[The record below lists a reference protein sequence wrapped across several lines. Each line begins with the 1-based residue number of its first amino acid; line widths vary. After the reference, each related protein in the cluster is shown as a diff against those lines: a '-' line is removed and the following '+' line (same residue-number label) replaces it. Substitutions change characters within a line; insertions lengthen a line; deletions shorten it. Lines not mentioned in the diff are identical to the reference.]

1 MPVTQF
7 PDEWLA
13 QSVEGLTP
21 ERLQELRATADSS
34 RTLWDCV
41 VTAKIA
47 TDAQII
53 EKLSHRFRLK
63 IADASRLDLTARD
76 GVPEQLAR
84 RYRVLPLRL
93 TDSFL
98 ELGTANPFDLD
109 AEKALAF
116 ATAREIRLFLLPP
129 SKISEKLDEMYRSDK
144 AIDKLLEG
152 MGDQEVTMLSNA
164 PPPEE
169 LNISEADAS
178 QKPVVRLVDMI
189 ISEGILSRASDIH
202 VEPEEGGVA
211 VRYRIDG
218 VLRQVMK
225 IPRQAG
231 LPLISRIKIMSSLDI
246 ADRLRPQDGRARV
259 AVNGQPIDLRVSTLP
274 AQLGEKVV
282 IRILDSRATVKSLDS
297 LGLNAGEAEAIK
309 RLLENHEGI
318 LLVTG
323 PTGSGKTTTLYSC
336 INQIKSE
343 GVNIVT
349 VEDPVEYRMQ
359 GIVQVQVQEKAGLTF
374 ASALRSIL
382 RQDPNV
388 VLIGE
393 IRDRETAQIAVQ
405 ASLTGHLV
413 LSTLHTNDAANA
425 VTRLVDIG
433 VEAYKI
439 AAALRGVVAQRLMR
453 KLCPTCK
460 EVWMEAPADRLKKW
474 IPKGTPLY
482 RAAGCPDCAMTGYRG
497 RFGIIEVLTVSAEVE
512 RRIAAGETA
521 EHIAGAARRSGMKG
535 LWDSGLAHV
544 LRGESTLDELT
555 RVVDIPEEDDH
566 PTDAAAAS
574 RRSASGGKARS
585 GSPQGAAV
593 AFTEPAHSAA
603 PEELTA
609 HFELLEEPEPPR
621 VSGPHGLPARKV
633 LLVDDE
639 DSLRKVVKDL
649 LERDGYI
656 VSEARD
662 GVQALDQVDRV
673 GPDIIVLDLNMPG
686 LDGYGVLSHLRS
698 RPATA
703 DIPVIVLTAKSDEDN
718 EVRVFELGAD
728 DFLTKPFRARAL
740 SARWETVH
748 GHIEPGET
756 PVQAALRELR
766 EETGLEPARLYNVS
780 RVEAFYRHQTNEV
793 VLIPVFAGVVEA
805 RAAVRHSAEHDR
817 AEWLAPPEASA
828 RFAWPRERRALDDVL
843 SILRSG
849 DAGLLEDV
857 LRVC

>member
-1 MPVTQF
+1 MPVTAF

-13 QSVEGLTP
+13 QSLEGLTP
-21 ERLQELRATADSS
+21 ALLQELRRKSES
-34 RTLWDCV
+34 GKTLWECLV
-41 VTAKIA
+41 AQKIA

-53 EKLSHRFRLK
+53 DKVSHRFRLK
-63 IADASRLDLTARD
+63 VADPSKIDLTARD

-93 TDSFL
+93 TDSYL

-116 ATAREIRLFLLPP
+116 ATAREIRLFLLAP
-129 SKISEKLDEMYRSDK
+129 SKISEKLDEIYKPER
-144 AIDKLLEG
+144 ALDKLLEG
-152 MGDQEVTMLSNA
+152 MGDAAILTAIPDA
-164 PPPEE
+164 PHPEE
-169 LNISEADAS
+169 LNVSEADAS

-282 IRILDSRATVKSLDS
+282 IRILDSRATVKSLES
-297 LGLNAGEAEAIK
+297 LGLNPGEAEAIK

-374 ASALRSIL
+374 AAALRSIL

-388 VLIGE
+388 VLVGE
-393 IRDRETAQIAVQ
+393 IRDKETAQIAVQ

-439 AAALRGVVAQRLMR
+439 AASLRGVVAQRLMR

-460 EVWMEAPADRLKKW
+460 EVWMEAPAERLRRW

-482 RAAGCPDCAMTGYRG
+482 RAGGCPDCAMTGYRG
-497 RFGIIEVLTVSAEVE
+497 RFSILEILTMTAELE
-512 RRIAAGETA
+512 RRIAAGEAADRIA
-521 EHIAGAARRSGMKG
+521 EAARRGGMKS

-544 LRGESTLDELT
+544 TRGESTLDELT
-555 RVVDIPEEDDH
+555 RVVDIPSDE
-566 PTDAAAAS
+566 AAPGGPEQ
-574 RRSASGGKARS
+574 RSA
-585 GSPQGAAV
+585 GATRKPGATDGLRFTTPPGAV
-593 AFTEPAHSAA
+593 AVPPFPEPGVAA
-603 PEELTA
+603 PVST
-609 HFELLEEPEPPR
+609 HFDLLEEPAPPGETR
-621 VSGPHGLPARKV
+621 RSGAHGQPASKV

-639 DSLRKVVKDL
+639 DSLRKVMRDL
-649 LERDGYI
+649 LERDGYD
-656 VSEARD
+656 VTEARD

-673 GPDIIVLDLNMPG
+673 GPDIIVLDLNLPG

-703 DIPVIVLTAKSDEDN
+703 NIPVIVLTAKGDEDN

-740 SARWETVH
+740 SAR
-748 GHIEPGET
+748 
-756 PVQAALRELR
+756 
-766 EETGLEPARLYNVS
+766 LEA
-780 RVEAFYRHQTNEV
+780 
-793 VLIPVFAGVVEA
+793 VLG
-805 RAAVRHSAEHDR
+805 
-817 AEWLAPPEASA
+817 
-828 RFAWPRERRALDDVL
+828 RR
-843 SILRSG
+843 R
-849 DAGLLEDV
+849 
-857 LRVC
+857 

>member
-1 MPVTQF
+1 MVNRMADTTF
-7 PDEWLA
+7 TDEWLA
-13 QSVEGLTP
+13 HSLEGVVTP
-21 ERLQELRATADSS
+21 ELLAELREKATPQA
-34 RTLWDCV
+34 TLWETLVAQKV
-41 VTAKIA
+41 VT
-47 TDAQII
+47 DEQILTA
-53 EKLSHRFRLK
+53 LSTRFRLK
-63 IADASRLDLTARD
+63 MAELDKADPTAKER
-76 GVPEQLAR
+76 VPEQVAR
-84 RYRVLPLRL
+84 RYHIVPLRA
-93 TDSFL
+93 TDSYL
-98 ELGTANPFDLD
+98 EVATANPFDLD

-116 ATAREIRLFLLPP
+116 ATAREIRMLLLAP
-129 SKISEKLDEMYRSDK
+129 SKIAERLDEMYRPEK
-144 AIDKLLEG
+144 AVDKLLEG
-152 MGDQEVTMLSNA
+152 MESSAALEHLQDQSPDEITLA
-164 PPPEE
+164 A
-169 LNISEADAS
+169 SEAEAS
-178 QKPVVRLVDMI
+178 QRPVVRLVDLI
-189 ISEGILSRASDIH
+189 ISEGILARSSDIH
-202 VEPEEGGVA
+202 IEPEEGGVA

-274 AQLGEKVV
+274 AALGEKVV

-297 LGLNAGEAEAIK
+297 LGLNTNETEGIK

-318 LLVTG
+318 ILVTG

-413 LSTLHTNDAANA
+413 LSTLHTNDASNA

-439 AAALRGVVAQRLMR
+439 AAALRGVLAQRLMR
-453 KLCPTCK
+453 KICPTCK
-460 EVWMEAPADRLKKW
+460 EVWMEAPPDRLGKW
-474 IPKGTPLY
+474 VPKGTPLY
-482 RAAGCPDCAMTGYRG
+482 RAVGCPDCAMTGYRG
-497 RFGIIEVLTVSAEVE
+497 RFSIVEVLTVTAEVE

-521 EHIAGAARRSGMKG
+521 EHIASAARRGGMKG
-535 LWDSGLAHV
+535 LWESGLEHV

-555 RVVDIPEEDDH
+555 RVVDIPQEDER
-566 PTDAAAAS
+566 PSGPAAAP
-574 RRSASGGKARS
+574 RRSAGGVAQ
-585 GSPQGAAV
+585 PYVAPYPGAAI
-593 AFTEPAHSAA
+593 AAEPAAA
-603 PEELTA
+603 TDALVE
-609 HFELLEEPEPPR
+609 HFELLEEPVPTR
-621 VSGPHGLPARKV
+621 RSGPHGLPAVKV

-639 DSLRKVVKDL
+639 DSLRKVMRDL
-649 LERDGYI
+649 LERDGYD
-656 VSEARD
+656 VAEARD
-662 GVQALDQVDRV
+662 GVQALDQIDRV
-673 GPDIIVLDLNMPG
+673 GPDIIVLDLNLPG

-703 DIPVIVLTAKSDEDN
+703 SIPVIVLTAKGDEDN

-740 SARWETVH
+740 SAR
-748 GHIEPGET
+748 
-756 PVQAALRELR
+756 
-766 EETGLEPARLYNVS
+766 LEA
-780 RVEAFYRHQTNEV
+780 
-793 VLIPVFAGVVEA
+793 VLG
-805 RAAVRHSAEHDR
+805 
-817 AEWLAPPEASA
+817 
-828 RFAWPRERRALDDVL
+828 RR
-843 SILRSG
+843 R
-849 DAGLLEDV
+849 
-857 LRVC
+857 

>member
-1 MPVTQF
+1 MAVTAF

-21 ERLQELRATADSS
+21 ERLQELRGKSES
-34 RTLWDCV
+34 GKTLWECV
-41 VTAKIA
+41 VAEKIA
-47 TDAQII
+47 TDAEIVD
-53 EKLSHRFRLK
+53 KLSHRFRLK
-63 IADASRLDLTARD
+63 VADVSKIERSARD

-84 RYRVLPLRL
+84 RHHVLPLRL
-93 TDSFL
+93 TDSYL
-98 ELGTANPFDLD
+98 EIGTANPLDLD

-116 ATAREIRLFLLPP
+116 NTAREVRLFLLAP
-129 SKISEKLDEMYRSDK
+129 SKISEKLDELYKPEK

-152 MGDQEVTMLSNA
+152 MGEQELLTTLKDA
-164 PPPEE
+164 PAPEE

-297 LGLNAGEAEAIK
+297 LGLNPGEGEAIK

-374 ASALRSIL
+374 AAALRSIL

-388 VLIGE
+388 VLVGE
-393 IRDRETAQIAVQ
+393 IRDKETAQIAVQ

-439 AAALRGVVAQRLMR
+439 AASLRGVVAQRLMR
-453 KLCPTCK
+453 KLCATCK
-460 EVWMEAPADRLKKW
+460 EVWMEAPPERLRRW

-497 RFGIIEVLTVSAEVE
+497 RFSILEILTMTPELE
-512 RRIAAGETA
+512 RLIAAGDAADRIA
-521 EHIAGAARRSGMKG
+521 EAARRGGMKG

-544 LRGESTLDELT
+544 ARGESTLDELT
-555 RVVDIPEEDDH
+555 RVVDIPAEEEVPH
-566 PTDAAAAS
+566 VSEKRPSGAAHIPVEPAAARPSPVSTHFDLLDEQAPP
-574 RRSASGGKARS
+574 AR
-585 GSPQGAAV
+585 G
-593 AFTEPAHSAA
+593 
-603 PEELTA
+603 
-609 HFELLEEPEPPR
+609 
-621 VSGPHGLPARKV
+621 SGPHGMPASKV

-639 DSLRKVVKDL
+639 DSLRKVMRDL
-649 LERDGYI
+649 LERDGY
-656 VSEARD
+656 VVTEARD

-673 GPDIIVLDLNMPG
+673 GPDIIVLDLNLPG

-703 DIPVIVLTAKSDEDN
+703 NIPVIVLTAKGDEDN

-740 SARWETVH
+740 SAR
-748 GHIEPGET
+748 
-756 PVQAALRELR
+756 
-766 EETGLEPARLYNVS
+766 LEA
-780 RVEAFYRHQTNEV
+780 
-793 VLIPVFAGVVEA
+793 VLG
-805 RAAVRHSAEHDR
+805 
-817 AEWLAPPEASA
+817 
-828 RFAWPRERRALDDVL
+828 RR
-843 SILRSG
+843 R
-849 DAGLLEDV
+849 
-857 LRVC
+857 

>member
-1 MPVTQF
+1 MADPTF

-13 QSVEGLTP
+13 HSLEGVLSA
-21 ERLQELRATADSS
+21 ERLAELRAKATPG
-34 RTLWDCV
+34 RTLWEALV
-41 VTAKIA
+41 AEKIA
-47 TDAQII
+47 SDQQI
-53 EKLSHRFRLK
+53 LSALSTRFRLK
-63 IADASRLDLTARD
+63 LADVATIDPKVRE

-84 RYRVLPLRL
+84 RYRVLPLRI

-98 ELGTANPFDLD
+98 EVATANPFDLD

-116 ATAREIRLFLLPP
+116 ATAREIRTQLAAP
-129 SKISEKLDEMYRSDK
+129 SRIAERLDEIYRPEK
-144 AIDKLLEG
+144 AIDKVLQGMEG
-152 MGDQEVTMLSNA
+152 SADLVLHPETE
-164 PPPEE
+164 PEE
-169 LNISEADAS
+169 LVASEAEAS
-178 QKPVVRLVDMI
+178 QRPVVRLVDLI
-189 ISEGILSRASDIH
+189 ISEGILSRSSDIH
-202 VEPEEGGVA
+202 IEPEEGGVA

-231 LPLISRIKIMSSLDI
+231 LPLISRIKIMSALDI

-274 AQLGEKVV
+274 AALGEKVV

-297 LGLNAGEAEAIK
+297 LGLNANETEGIK

-433 VEAYKI
+433 VEPYKI
-439 AAALRGVVAQRLMR
+439 AASLRGVVAQRLMR

-460 EVWMEAPADRLKKW
+460 EVWMEAPPERLRRW
-474 IPKGTPLY
+474 IPHGTPLY

-497 RFGIIEVLTVSAEVE
+497 RFSILEILTMTAELE
-512 RRIAAGETA
+512 RRIAAGEAADRIA
-521 EHIAGAARRSGMKG
+521 EAARRGGMKS

-544 LRGESTLDELT
+544 TRGESTLDELT
-555 RVVDIPEEDDH
+555 RVVDIPSDEAAPGGPEKR
-566 PTDAAAAS
+566 TDA
-574 RRSASGGKARS
+574 
-585 GSPQGAAV
+585 
-593 AFTEPAHSAA
+593 
-603 PEELTA
+603 
-609 HFELLEEPEPPR
+609 
-621 VSGPHGLPARKV
+621 
-633 LLVDDE
+633 
-639 DSLRKVVKDL
+639 LRF
-649 LERDGYI
+649 
-656 VSEARD
+656 
-662 GVQALDQVDRV
+662 
-673 GPDIIVLDLNMPG
+673 P
-686 LDGYGVLSHLRS
+686 
-698 RPATA
+698 
-703 DIPVIVLTAKSDEDN
+703 
-718 EVRVFELGAD
+718 
-728 DFLTKPFRARAL
+728 
-740 SARWETVH
+740 
-748 GHIEPGET
+748 
-756 PVQAALRELR
+756 
-766 EETGLEPARLYNVS
+766 
-780 RVEAFYRHQTNEV
+780 
-793 VLIPVFAGVVEA
+793 
-805 RAAVRHSAEHDR
+805 
-817 AEWLAPPEASA
+817 
-828 RFAWPRERRALDDVL
+828 
-843 SILRSG
+843 
-849 DAGLLEDV
+849 
-857 LRVC
+857 

>member
-1 MPVTQF
+1 MPVTAF

-13 QSVEGLTP
+13 QSIEGLTP
-21 ERLQELRATADSS
+21 ERLLALRGRAESG

-41 VTAKIA
+41 VAEKIA

-53 EKLSHRFRLK
+53 EKLCHRFRLK
-63 IADASRLDLTARD
+63 VADPSRIDLTARD
-76 GVPEQLAR
+76 GVPGQLAR
-84 RYRVLPLRL
+84 RYHVLPLRL

-109 AEKALAF
+109 AERALAF
-116 ATAREIRLFLLPP
+116 ATARAIRLFLLAP
-129 SKISEKLDEMYRSDK
+129 SKISEKLDEMYKPEK

-152 MGDQEVTMLSNA
+152 LGDDEVLTTLKDA
-164 PPPEE
+164 HPEE
-169 LNISEADAS
+169 LNVSEADAS

-297 LGLNAGEAEAIK
+297 LGLNTSEIEGIK

-318 LLVTG
+318 ILVTG

-336 INQIKSE
+336 INLIKSE

-388 VLIGE
+388 VLVGE

-439 AAALRGVVAQRLMR
+439 AAALRGVIAQRLMR
-453 KLCPTCK
+453 KLCPTC
-460 EVWMEAPADRLKKW
+460 
-474 IPKGTPLY
+474 
-482 RAAGCPDCAMTGYRG
+482 
-497 RFGIIEVLTVSAEVE
+497 
-512 RRIAAGETA
+512 
-521 EHIAGAARRSGMKG
+521 
-535 LWDSGLAHV
+535 
-544 LRGESTLDELT
+544 
-555 RVVDIPEEDDH
+555 
-566 PTDAAAAS
+566 
-574 RRSASGGKARS
+574 
-585 GSPQGAAV
+585 
-593 AFTEPAHSAA
+593 
-603 PEELTA
+603 
-609 HFELLEEPEPPR
+609 
-621 VSGPHGLPARKV
+621 
-633 LLVDDE
+633 
-639 DSLRKVVKDL
+639 
-649 LERDGYI
+649 
-656 VSEARD
+656 
-662 GVQALDQVDRV
+662 
-673 GPDIIVLDLNMPG
+673 
-686 LDGYGVLSHLRS
+686 
-698 RPATA
+698 
-703 DIPVIVLTAKSDEDN
+703 
-718 EVRVFELGAD
+718 
-728 DFLTKPFRARAL
+728 
-740 SARWETVH
+740 
-748 GHIEPGET
+748 
-756 PVQAALRELR
+756 
-766 EETGLEPARLYNVS
+766 
-780 RVEAFYRHQTNEV
+780 
-793 VLIPVFAGVVEA
+793 
-805 RAAVRHSAEHDR
+805 
-817 AEWLAPPEASA
+817 
-828 RFAWPRERRALDDVL
+828 
-843 SILRSG
+843 
-849 DAGLLEDV
+849 
-857 LRVC
+857 

>member
-1 MPVTQF
+1 MADTTF
-7 PDEWLA
+7 SDEWLA
-13 QSVEGLTP
+13 HSLEGVVTP
-21 ERLQELRATADSS
+21 ELVAELREKAAPQA
-34 RTLWDCV
+34 TLWETLVAQKV
-41 VTAKIA
+41 VNDEQILTA
-47 TDAQII
+47 
-53 EKLSHRFRLK
+53 LSTRFRLK
-63 IADASRLDLTARD
+63 IAELDKADPTAKER
-76 GVPEQLAR
+76 VPEQVAR
-84 RYRVLPLRL
+84 RYHILPFRA
-93 TDSFL
+93 TDSYL
-98 ELGTANPFDLD
+98 EIATANPFDLD

-116 ATAREIRLFLLPP
+116 ATAREIRMLLLAP
-129 SKISEKLDEMYRSDK
+129 SKIAERLDEMYRPEK
-144 AIDKLLEG
+144 AVDKLLEG
-152 MGDQEVTMLSNA
+152 MESSAELVQLQDSLA
-164 PPPEE
+164 PDE
-169 LNISEADAS
+169 ITIAASEAEAS
-178 QKPVVRLVDMI
+178 QRPVVRLVDLI
-189 ISEGILSRASDIH
+189 ISEGILARSSDIH
-202 VEPEEGGVA
+202 IEPEEGGVA

-274 AQLGEKVV
+274 AALGEKIV
-282 IRILDSRATVKSLDS
+282 IRILDSRATVKSLES
-297 LGLNAGEAEAIK
+297 LGLNTNETEGIK

-318 LLVTG
+318 ILVTG

-413 LSTLHTNDAANA
+413 LSTLHTNDASNA

-439 AAALRGVVAQRLMR
+439 AAALRGVLAQRLMR

-460 EVWMEAPADRLKKW
+460 QVWMETPADRFRKW
-474 IPKGTPLY
+474 LPKGTPLY

-497 RFGIIEVLTVSAEVE
+497 RFSIVEVLTVTPEVE
-512 RRIAAGETA
+512 RRIASGETA
-521 EHIAGAARRSGMKG
+521 EHIAGAARRGGMKG
-535 LWDSGLAHV
+535 MFESGLEHV

-555 RVVDIPEEDDH
+555 RVVDIPQEDEQ
-566 PTDAAAAS
+566 PPAAAPAP
-574 RRSASGGKARS
+574 RRPGG
-585 GSPQGAAV
+585 GVPQPQFAPHAGAAL
-593 AFTEPAHSAA
+593 A
-603 PEELTA
+603 PEPTA
-609 HFELLEEPEPPR
+609 DALVEHFELLEEPAPSR
-621 VSGPHGLPARKV
+621 RSGPHGLPAVKV

-639 DSLRKVVKDL
+639 DSLRKVMRDL
-649 LERDGYI
+649 LERDGYD
-656 VSEARD
+656 VAEARD
-662 GVQALDQVDRV
+662 GVQALDQIDRV
-673 GPDIIVLDLNMPG
+673 GPDVIVLDLNRPG

-703 DIPVIVLTAKSDEDN
+703 SIPVIVLTAKGDEDN

-740 SARWETVH
+740 SAR
-748 GHIEPGET
+748 
-756 PVQAALRELR
+756 
-766 EETGLEPARLYNVS
+766 LEA
-780 RVEAFYRHQTNEV
+780 
-793 VLIPVFAGVVEA
+793 VLG
-805 RAAVRHSAEHDR
+805 
-817 AEWLAPPEASA
+817 
-828 RFAWPRERRALDDVL
+828 RR
-843 SILRSG
+843 R
-849 DAGLLEDV
+849 
-857 LRVC
+857 

>member
-1 MPVTQF
+1 MAVTAF

-13 QSVEGLTP
+13 QSLEGLISP
-21 ERLQELRATADSS
+21 ELLQGMRDKSESG
-34 RTLWDCV
+34 RTLWECIVADKV
-41 VTAKIA
+41 A
-47 TDAQII
+47 TDAEII

-63 IADASRLDLTARD
+63 IADPSKIDATARA

-93 TDSFL
+93 TDSYL
-98 ELGTANPFDLD
+98 ELATANPFDLD

-116 ATAREIRLFLLPP
+116 ATAREIRLLLLAP
-129 SKISEKLDEMYRSDK
+129 SKISEKLDEMYKPDK
-144 AIDKLLEG
+144 ALNKLLQGMEG
-152 MGDQEVTMLSNA
+152 SSDLVQLPDTA
-164 PPPEE
+164 PDE
-169 LNISEADAS
+169 LNVSEADAS

-282 IRILDSRATVKSLDS
+282 IRILDSRATVKQLDT
-297 LGLNAGEAEAIK
+297 LGLNPGEAEAIK

-374 ASALRSIL
+374 AAALRSIL

-388 VLIGE
+388 VLVGE
-393 IRDRETAQIAVQ
+393 IRDKETAQIAVQ

-439 AAALRGVVAQRLMR
+439 AASLRGVVAQRLMR

-460 EVWMEAPADRLKKW
+460 EVWMEAPPERLRRW
-474 IPKGTPLY
+474 IPAGTPLY
-482 RAAGCPDCAMTGYRG
+482 RHAGCPDCAMTGYRG
-497 RFGIIEVLTVSAEVE
+497 RFSILEILTMTAELE
-512 RRIAAGETA
+512 RLIAAGEA
-521 EHIAGAARRSGMKG
+521 ADKIADAAKRGGMKT

-544 LRGESTLDELT
+544 KRGESTIEELT
-555 RVVDIPEEDDH
+555 RVVDIPAEDEA
-566 PTDAAAAS
+566 PPPAQKAPG
-574 RRSASGGKARS
+574 RASGTVRLS
-585 GSPQGAAV
+585 GGAEA
-593 AFTEPAHSAA
+593 PPAA
-603 PEELTA
+603 PVST
-609 HFELLEEPEPPR
+609 HFDLLEEQAPPR
-621 VSGPHGLPARKV
+621 RSGAHGQPASKV

-639 DSLRKVVKDL
+639 DSLRKVMKDL
-649 LERDGYI
+649 LERDGY
-656 VSEARD
+656 VVTEARD

-673 GPDIIVLDLNMPG
+673 GPDIIVLDLNLPG

-703 DIPVIVLTAKSDEDN
+703 NIPVIVLTAKGDEDN

-740 SARWETVH
+740 SAR
-748 GHIEPGET
+748 
-756 PVQAALRELR
+756 
-766 EETGLEPARLYNVS
+766 LEA
-780 RVEAFYRHQTNEV
+780 
-793 VLIPVFAGVVEA
+793 VLG
-805 RAAVRHSAEHDR
+805 
-817 AEWLAPPEASA
+817 
-828 RFAWPRERRALDDVL
+828 RR
-843 SILRSG
+843 R
-849 DAGLLEDV
+849 
-857 LRVC
+857 

>member
-1 MPVTQF
+1 MADPTF

-13 QSVEGLTP
+13 HSLEGVLSA
-21 ERLQELRATADSS
+21 ERLAELRAKATPG
-34 RTLWDCV
+34 RTLWETLVDE
-41 VTAKIA
+41 KIA
-47 TDAQII
+47 SDQQI
-53 EKLSHRFRLK
+53 LSALSTRFRLK
-63 IADASRLDLTARD
+63 LADVATIDPKVRE

-84 RYRVLPLRL
+84 RYRVLPLRI

-98 ELGTANPFDLD
+98 EVATANPFDLG
-109 AEKALAF
+109 AEKALAS
-116 ATAREIRLFLLPP
+116 ATAREIRTQLAAP
-129 SKISEKLDEMYRSDK
+129 SRIAERLDEMYRPEK
-144 AIDKLLEG
+144 AIDKVLQG
-152 MGDQEVTMLSNA
+152 MESSADLVLHPQNE
-164 PPPEE
+164 PEE
-169 LNISEADAS
+169 LVVSEAEAS
-178 QKPVVRLVDMI
+178 QRPVVRLVDLI
-189 ISEGILSRASDIH
+189 ISEGILARSSDIH
-202 VEPEEGGVA
+202 IEPEEGGVA

-297 LGLNAGEAEAIK
+297 LGLNPVESEHIK
-309 RLLENHEGI
+309 RLLEYHEGVV
-318 LLVTG
+318 LVTG

-374 ASALRSIL
+374 AGALRSIL

-388 VLIGE
+388 VLVGE
-393 IRDRETAQIAVQ
+393 IRDKETAQIAVQ

-433 VEAYKI
+433 VESYKI
-439 AAALRGVVAQRLMR
+439 AASLRGVVAQRLMR

-460 EVWMEAPADRLKKW
+460 EVWMEAPPERLRRW

-497 RFGIIEVLTVSAEVE
+497 RFSILEILTMTPELE
-512 RRIAAGETA
+512 RLIAAGEPADRIA
-521 EHIAGAARRSGMKG
+521 EAAQRGGMKS

-544 LRGESTLDELT
+544 ARGESTLDELT
-555 RVVDIPEEDDH
+555 RVVDIPAEAEA
-566 PTDAAAAS
+566 P
-574 RRSASGGKARS
+574 RST
-585 GSPQGAAV
+585 GAPNTV
-593 AFTEPAHSAA
+593 GVPLEPAA
-603 PEELTA
+603 PVSTI
-609 HFELLEEPEPPR
+609 FDLLEESAP
-621 VSGPHGLPARKV
+621 PARRSGAHGQPASKV
-633 LLVDDE
+633 VLVDDE
-639 DSLRKVVKDL
+639 DSLRKVMRDL
-649 LERDGYI
+649 LERDGY
-656 VSEARD
+656 VVTEARD
-662 GVQALDQVDRV
+662 GVQAPHQVDRV
-673 GPDIIVLDLNMPG
+673 GPDIIVLDLNLPG

-703 DIPVIVLTAKSDEDN
+703 NIPVIVLTAKGDEDN

-740 SARWETVH
+740 SAR
-748 GHIEPGET
+748 
-756 PVQAALRELR
+756 
-766 EETGLEPARLYNVS
+766 LEA
-780 RVEAFYRHQTNEV
+780 
-793 VLIPVFAGVVEA
+793 VLG
-805 RAAVRHSAEHDR
+805 
-817 AEWLAPPEASA
+817 
-828 RFAWPRERRALDDVL
+828 RR
-843 SILRSG
+843 R
-849 DAGLLEDV
+849 
-857 LRVC
+857 

>member
-1 MPVTQF
+1 MAVTAF

-13 QSVEGLTP
+13 QSLEGLITP
-21 ERLQELRATADSS
+21 ELLQQLREKSES
-34 RTLWDCV
+34 GRTLWECV
-41 VTAKIA
+41 VAEKIA
-47 TDAQII
+47 TDTEII
-53 EKLSHRFRLK
+53 DKLSHRFRLK
-63 IADASRLDLTARD
+63 VADASKIDPAVRD

-84 RYRVLPLRL
+84 RYRVLPIRL
-93 TDSFL
+93 TDSYL

-116 ATAREIRLFLLPP
+116 ATAREIRLFLLAP
-129 SKISEKLDEMYRSDK
+129 SKISEKLDEMYKPDK
-144 AIDKLLEG
+144 QLNKLLEG
-152 MGDQEVTMLSNA
+152 MEGSGDLVQLSDA
-164 PPPEE
+164 PEE

-297 LGLNAGEAEAIK
+297 LGLNPGEAEAIK

-323 PTGSGKTTTLYSC
+323 PTGSGKTTTLYSA

-374 ASALRSIL
+374 AAALRSIL

-388 VLIGE
+388 VLVGE
-393 IRDRETAQIAVQ
+393 IRDKETAQIAVQ

-439 AAALRGVVAQRLMR
+439 AASLRGVVAQRLMR
-453 KLCPTCK
+453 KLCTTCK
-460 EVWMEAPADRLKKW
+460 EVWMEAPPERLRRW
-474 IPKGTPLY
+474 IPSGTPLY

-497 RFGIIEVLTVSAEVE
+497 RFSILEILTMTAELE
-512 RRIAAGETA
+512 RRIAAGEAADRIA
-521 EHIAGAARRSGMKG
+521 EAARRGGMKS

-544 LRGESTLDELT
+544 TRGESTIEELT
-555 RVVDIPEEDDH
+555 RVVDIPAEDE
-566 PTDAAAAS
+566 
-574 RRSASGGKARS
+574 G
-585 GSPQGAAV
+585 
-593 AFTEPAHSAA
+593 AA
-603 PEELTA
+603 PEEKPRATGGKRISGSAEALRFTPMPGSLTA
-609 HFELLEEPEPPR
+609 PPEPPAPVSTHFDLLEEHAP
-621 VSGPHGLPARKV
+621 PARRSGAHGQPASKV

-639 DSLRKVVKDL
+639 DSLRKVMKDL
-649 LERDGYI
+649 LERDGY
-656 VSEARD
+656 VVTEARD

-673 GPDIIVLDLNMPG
+673 GPDIIVLDLNLPG

-703 DIPVIVLTAKSDEDN
+703 NIPVIVLTAKGDEDN

-740 SARWETVH
+740 SAR
-748 GHIEPGET
+748 
-756 PVQAALRELR
+756 
-766 EETGLEPARLYNVS
+766 LEA
-780 RVEAFYRHQTNEV
+780 
-793 VLIPVFAGVVEA
+793 VLG
-805 RAAVRHSAEHDR
+805 
-817 AEWLAPPEASA
+817 
-828 RFAWPRERRALDDVL
+828 RR
-843 SILRSG
+843 R
-849 DAGLLEDV
+849 
-857 LRVC
+857 

>member
-1 MPVTQF
+1 MADTHF
-7 PDEWLA
+7 PDEWLTH
-13 QSVEGLTP
+13 SLEGVLTP
-21 ERLQELRATADSS
+21 ELLAELREKAAPQA
-34 RTLWDCV
+34 TLWQTLV
-41 VTAKIA
+41 AQKVTS
-47 TDAQII
+47 DEQILAA
-53 EKLSHRFRLK
+53 LSSRFRLK
-63 IADASRLDLTARD
+63 VADSQLVDPTAKEK
-76 GVPEQLAR
+76 VPEALAR
-84 RYRVLPLRL
+84 RYQILPLRA
-93 TDSFL
+93 TDSYL
-98 ELGTANPFDLD
+98 EVATANPFDLD

-116 ATAREIRLFLLPP
+116 ATAREVRILLLAP
-129 SKISEKLDEMYRSDK
+129 SKIAEKLDELYRPEK
-144 AIDKLLEG
+144 AVDKLLERMEG
-152 MGDQEVTMLSNA
+152 ATEFEHLQEKPPA
-164 PPPEE
+164 PDE
-169 LNISEADAS
+169 IAASEAEAS
-178 QKPVVRLVDMI
+178 QRPVVRLVDLI
-189 ISEGILSRASDIH
+189 ISEGILARSSDIH
-202 VEPEEGGVA
+202 IEPEEGGVA

-274 AQLGEKVV
+274 AALGEKVV

-297 LGLNAGEAEAIK
+297 LGLNSNEAAGIK
-309 RLLENHEGI
+309 RLLENHEGVI
-318 LLVTG
+318 LVTG

-374 ASALRSIL
+374 AAALRSIL

-433 VEAYKI
+433 IEAYKI
-439 AAALRGVVAQRLMR
+439 AAALRGVLAQRLMR

-460 EVWMEAPADRLKKW
+460 EVWMEAPPERLKRW

-497 RFGIIEVLTVSAEVE
+497 RFSIVEVLTVSAEVE

-521 EHIAGAARRSGMKG
+521 EHIAGAARRAGMKG
-535 LWDSGLAHV
+535 LWESGLEHV

-555 RVVDIPEEDDH
+555 RVVDIPDVDDR
-566 PTDAAAAS
+566 P
-574 RRSASGGKARS
+574 SASAPPSARRPGG
-585 GSPQGAAV
+585 GVPQPQQASYGAV
-593 AFTEPAHSAA
+593 AEAA
-603 PEELTA
+603 PPSDTLAA
-609 HFELLEEPEPPR
+609 HFELLEEPPPR
-621 VSGPHGLPARKV
+621 RSGPHGLPARKV

-649 LERDGYI
+649 LERDGYD
-656 VSEARD
+656 VAEARD

-703 DIPVIVLTAKSDEDN
+703 DIPVIVLTAKGDEDN

-740 SARWETVH
+740 SAR
-748 GHIEPGET
+748 
-756 PVQAALRELR
+756 
-766 EETGLEPARLYNVS
+766 LEA
-780 RVEAFYRHQTNEV
+780 
-793 VLIPVFAGVVEA
+793 VLG
-805 RAAVRHSAEHDR
+805 
-817 AEWLAPPEASA
+817 
-828 RFAWPRERRALDDVL
+828 RR
-843 SILRSG
+843 R
-849 DAGLLEDV
+849 
-857 LRVC
+857 

>member
-1 MPVTQF
+1 MAETYF

-13 QSVEGLTP
+13 HSLGEVLTP
-21 ERLQELRATADSS
+21 ELLAELRGKAAPSA
-34 RTLWDCV
+34 TLWETV
-41 VTAKIA
+41 VAQKIA
-47 TDAQII
+47 TDEQI
-53 EKLSHRFRLK
+53 LSALSTRFRLK
-63 IADASRLDLTARD
+63 LADVGQLEPAVKEK
-76 GVPEQLAR
+76 VPEQLAR
-84 RYRVLPLRL
+84 RFHILPLRV

-98 ELGTANPFDLD
+98 EVATANPFDLD

-116 ATAREIRLFLLPP
+116 ATAREIRTLLLAP
-129 SKISEKLDEMYRSDK
+129 SKIAEKLDELYRPEK
-144 AIDKLLEG
+144 AVDKLLQG
-152 MGDQEVTMLSNA
+152 MESSAELVQLADQPA
-164 PPPEE
+164 PEE
-169 LNISEADAS
+169 IAISEAEAS
-178 QKPVVRLVDMI
+178 QRPVVRLVDLI
-189 ISEGILSRASDIH
+189 ISEGILQRSSDIH
-202 VEPEEGGVA
+202 IEPEEGGVA

-231 LPLISRIKIMSSLDI
+231 LPLISRIKIISSLDI

-274 AQLGEKVV
+274 AALGEKVV

-297 LGLNAGEAEAIK
+297 LGLNAGETQAIK
-309 RLLENHEGI
+309 GLLENHEGI
-318 LLVTG
+318 ILVTG

-374 ASALRSIL
+374 AAALRSIL

-388 VLIGE
+388 VLVGE

-439 AAALRGVVAQRLMR
+439 AAALRGVIAQRLMR

-460 EVWMEAPADRLKKW
+460 QVWMEAPAERLKKW
-474 IPKGTPLY
+474 LPKETPLY

-497 RFGIIEVLTVSAEVE
+497 RFSILEVLTVTPEVE

-521 EHIAGAARRSGMKG
+521 DHIAEAGRRSGMKS
-535 LWDSGLAHV
+535 LWESGLAHV
-544 LRGESTLDELT
+544 LRGESTIDELT
-555 RVVDIPEEDDH
+555 RVVDVPVEEGGV
-566 PTDAAAAS
+566 AAAVAPAPS
-574 RRSASGGKARS
+574 RRS
-585 GSPQGAAV
+585 PGAVELQRGAPSAGPV
-593 AFTEPAHSAA
+593 APAAEPVV
-603 PEELTA
+603 E
-609 HFELLEEPEPPR
+609 HFELLEEPAPPR
-621 VSGPHGLPARKV
+621 VSGAHGLPARKV

-639 DSLRKVVKDL
+639 DSLRKVVKEL

-656 VSEARD
+656 VAEARD
-662 GVQALDQVDRV
+662 GAQALDQIDRV

-740 SARWETVH
+740 SAR
-748 GHIEPGET
+748 
-756 PVQAALRELR
+756 
-766 EETGLEPARLYNVS
+766 LEA
-780 RVEAFYRHQTNEV
+780 
-793 VLIPVFAGVVEA
+793 VLG
-805 RAAVRHSAEHDR
+805 
-817 AEWLAPPEASA
+817 
-828 RFAWPRERRALDDVL
+828 RR
-843 SILRSG
+843 R
-849 DAGLLEDV
+849 
-857 LRVC
+857 

>member
-1 MPVTQF
+1 MPVTAF

-13 QSVEGLTP
+13 QSIEGLTP
-21 ERLQELRATADSS
+21 ERLLALRGRAESG

-41 VTAKIA
+41 VAEKIA

-53 EKLSHRFRLK
+53 EKLCHRFRLK
-63 IADASRLDLTARD
+63 VADPSRIDLTARD

-84 RYRVLPLRL
+84 RYHVLPLRL

-116 ATAREIRLFLLPP
+116 ATAREIRLFLLAP
-129 SKISEKLDEMYRSDK
+129 SKIREKLDEMYRSDK

-152 MGDQEVTMLSNA
+152 MGDREVTTLTDA

-282 IRILDSRATVKSLDS
+282 IRILDSRATVKSLDT
-297 LGLNAGEAEAIK
+297 LGLNPGEAEAIK

-323 PTGSGKTTTLYSC
+323 PTGSGKTTTLYSA

-349 VEDPVEYRMQ
+349 VEDPVEYRMA

-374 ASALRSIL
+374 AAALRSIL

-388 VLIGE
+388 VLVGE
-393 IRDRETAQIAVQ
+393 IRDRETAMIAVQ

-433 VEAYKI
+433 VEPYKI

-453 KLCPTCK
+453 RLCTTCK
-460 EVWMEAPADRLKKW
+460 EVWMETPPERLKRW
-474 IPKGTPLY
+474 IPTGTPLY
-482 RAAGCPDCAMTGYRG
+482 RAAGCPDCAMTGYRA
-497 RFGIIEVLTVSAEVE
+497 RFSILEILTMNAELE
-512 RRIAAGETA
+512 RRIAAGEPADRIA
-521 EHIAGAARRSGMKG
+521 EAARRAGMKS

-544 LRGESTLDELT
+544 LRGESTIDELM
-555 RVVDIPEEDDH
+555 RVVDVPAEAADIAALAAP
-566 PTDAAAAS
+566 AAAPT
-574 RRSASGGKARS
+574 G
-585 GSPQGAAV
+585 
-593 AFTEPAHSAA
+593 SAA
-603 PEELTA
+603 HGA
-609 HFELLEEPEPPR
+609 HAPAAPPRVAPQPITTHFDLLEEALPPR
-621 VSGPHGLPARKV
+621 RSGAYGEPATKV

-639 DSLRKVVKDL
+639 DSLRKVMKEL
-649 LERDGYI
+649 LEREGYE
-656 VSEARD
+656 VAEARD
-662 GVQALDQVDRV
+662 GVQALDQVDRM
-673 GPDIIVLDLNMPG
+673 GPDIIVLDLNLPG

-703 DIPVIVLTAKSDEDN
+703 AIPVIVLTAKGDEDN

-740 SARWETVH
+740 SAR
-748 GHIEPGET
+748 
-756 PVQAALRELR
+756 
-766 EETGLEPARLYNVS
+766 LEA
-780 RVEAFYRHQTNEV
+780 
-793 VLIPVFAGVVEA
+793 VLG
-805 RAAVRHSAEHDR
+805 
-817 AEWLAPPEASA
+817 
-828 RFAWPRERRALDDVL
+828 RR
-843 SILRSG
+843 R
-849 DAGLLEDV
+849 
-857 LRVC
+857 

>member
-1 MPVTQF
+1 MADTNF

-13 QSVEGLTP
+13 HSLEGVVSP
-21 ERLQELRATADSS
+21 ELLAELRAKAQPGQ
-34 RTLWDCV
+34 TLWETLV
-41 VTAKIA
+41 AQKIA
-47 TDAQII
+47 TDSQILTA
-53 EKLSHRFRLK
+53 LSARFRLK
-63 IADASRLDLTARD
+63 LAEVLEIDPSVKEK
-76 GVPEQLAR
+76 VPEQLAR
-84 RYRVLPLRL
+84 RFHILPLRV

-98 ELGTANPFDLD
+98 EIATANPFDLD

-116 ATAREIRLFLLPP
+116 ATAREIRMQLLAP
-129 SKISEKLDEMYRSDK
+129 SKINEKLDEMYRPEK
-144 AIDKLLEG
+144 TLDKLVQGMEG
-152 MGDQEVTMLSNA
+152 SPDLVQLVEDQG
-164 PPPEE
+164 PEE
-169 LNISEADAS
+169 IAVSEEQAS
-178 QKPVVRLVDMI
+178 QRPVVRLVDLI
-189 ISEGILSRASDIH
+189 ISEGILARSSDIH
-202 VEPEEGGVA
+202 IEPEEGGVA

-231 LPLISRIKIMSSLDI
+231 LPLISRIKIMSALDI

-274 AQLGEKVV
+274 AALGEKVV

-297 LGLNAGEAEAIK
+297 LGLNANEIEAIK
-309 RLLENHEGI
+309 ALLENHEGI

-336 INQIKSE
+336 INLIKSE

-413 LSTLHTNDAANA
+413 LSTLHTNDAPNA

-460 EVWMEAPADRLKKW
+460 EVWMEAPPDRLKPW
-474 IPKGTPLY
+474 FPKGTPLY

-497 RFGIIEVLTVSAEVE
+497 RFSIIEVLTVTPEVE

-521 EHIAGAARRSGMKG
+521 EHIATAARRAGMKS
-535 LWDSGLAHV
+535 LWDSGVAHV
-544 LRGESTLDELT
+544 IKGESTVDELM
-555 RVVDIPEEDDH
+555 RVVDVPEEDDRTGEAAPAPAGAGRRVAGGLAASPRH
-566 PTDAAAAS
+566 APAPGALGPPTPAAAP
-574 RRSASGGKARS
+574 G
-585 GSPQGAAV
+585 
-593 AFTEPAHSAA
+593 EPLA
-603 PEELTA
+603 A
-609 HFELLEEPEPPR
+609 HFDLLEEPARPR
-621 VSGPHGLPARKV
+621 VSGAHGEPLVKV

-639 DSLRKVVKDL
+639 DSLRKVMRDL
-649 LERDGYI
+649 LERDGYD
-656 VSEARD
+656 VAEARD
-662 GVQALDQVDRV
+662 GVQALDQIDRV
-673 GPDIIVLDLNMPG
+673 GPDIIVLDLNLPG

-703 DIPVIVLTAKSDEDN
+703 SIPVIVLTAKGDEDN

-740 SARWETVH
+740 SAR
-748 GHIEPGET
+748 
-756 PVQAALRELR
+756 
-766 EETGLEPARLYNVS
+766 LEA
-780 RVEAFYRHQTNEV
+780 
-793 VLIPVFAGVVEA
+793 VLG
-805 RAAVRHSAEHDR
+805 
-817 AEWLAPPEASA
+817 
-828 RFAWPRERRALDDVL
+828 RR
-843 SILRSG
+843 R
-849 DAGLLEDV
+849 
-857 LRVC
+857 

>member
-1 MPVTQF
+1 MAVTQF

-21 ERLQELRATADSS
+21 EVLQGLRDKAESG
-34 RTLWDCV
+34 RTLWECV
-41 VTAKIA
+41 VAERIA
-47 TDAQII
+47 TDTEII

-63 IADASRLDLTARD
+63 IADVSKMDRTGRD

-84 RYRVLPLRL
+84 RHHVLPLRL
-93 TDSFL
+93 TDSYL
-98 ELGTANPFDLD
+98 EVGTSNPLDLD

-116 ATAREIRLFLLPP
+116 NTAREIRLFLLAP
-129 SKISEKLDEMYRSDK
+129 SKISEKLDELYKPER
-144 AIDKLLEG
+144 ALDKLLEG
-152 MGDQEVTMLSNA
+152 MGDSDILTTLPDTQPDE
-164 PPPEE
+164 
-169 LNISEADAS
+169 ISEADAS

-297 LGLNAGEAEAIK
+297 LGLNPGEGEAIK

-349 VEDPVEYRMQ
+349 VEDPVEYRMH

-374 ASALRSIL
+374 AAALRSIL

-388 VLIGE
+388 VLVGE
-393 IRDRETAQIAVQ
+393 IRDKETAQIAVQ

-439 AAALRGVVAQRLMR
+439 AASLRGVVAQRLMR

-460 EVWMEAPADRLKKW
+460 EVWMEAPPERLQRW
-474 IPKGTPLY
+474 IPRGTPLY
-482 RAAGCPDCAMTGYRG
+482 RAAACPDCAMTGYRG
-497 RFGIIEVLTVSAEVE
+497 RFSILEILTMTPELE
-512 RRIAAGETA
+512 RRIAAGEA
-521 EHIAGAARRSGMKG
+521 PDRIADAARRGGMKS

-544 LRGESTLDELT
+544 TRGESTIEELT
-555 RVVDIPEEDDH
+555 RVVDIPAEAEAPAPADKAGAR
-566 PTDAAAAS
+566 T
-574 RRSASGGKARS
+574 SGTARLS
-585 GSPQGAAV
+585 GSVDALKLAV
-593 AFTEPAHSAA
+593 APEPTPVS
-603 PEELTA
+603 T
-609 HFELLEEPEPPR
+609 HFDLLEEHMP
-621 VSGPHGLPARKV
+621 PARRSGAHGVPASKV

-639 DSLRKVVKDL
+639 DSLRKVMRDL
-649 LERDGYI
+649 LEREGYA
-656 VSEARD
+656 VTEARD

-673 GPDIIVLDLNMPG
+673 GPDIIVLDLNLPG

-703 DIPVIVLTAKSDEDN
+703 NIPVIVLTAKGDEDN

-740 SARWETVH
+740 SAR
-748 GHIEPGET
+748 
-756 PVQAALRELR
+756 
-766 EETGLEPARLYNVS
+766 LEA
-780 RVEAFYRHQTNEV
+780 
-793 VLIPVFAGVVEA
+793 VLG
-805 RAAVRHSAEHDR
+805 
-817 AEWLAPPEASA
+817 
-828 RFAWPRERRALDDVL
+828 RR
-843 SILRSG
+843 R
-849 DAGLLEDV
+849 
-857 LRVC
+857 

>member
-1 MPVTQF
+1 MAETYF

-13 QSVEGLTP
+13 HSLAGVLTP
-21 ERLQELRATADSS
+21 ELLVELRGRAGAAA
-34 RTLWDCV
+34 TLWETLV
-41 VTAKIA
+41 AEKIA
-47 TDAQII
+47 SDEQILTA
-53 EKLSHRFRLK
+53 LSTRFRLK
-63 IADASRLDLTARD
+63 LADAGQLDPAVKEK
-76 GVPEQLAR
+76 VPEQLAR
-84 RYRVLPLRL
+84 RFHVLPLRV

-98 ELGTANPFDLD
+98 EVATANPFDLD

-116 ATAREIRLFLLPP
+116 ATAREVRTLLLAP
-129 SKISEKLDEMYRSDK
+129 SKISDKLDELYRPEK
-144 AIDKLLEG
+144 AVDKLLQG
-152 MGDQEVTMLSNA
+152 MESSAGLVELAEA
-164 PPPEE
+164 PAPEE
-169 LNISEADAS
+169 IAISEAEAS
-178 QKPVVRLVDMI
+178 QRPVVRLVDLI
-189 ISEGILSRASDIH
+189 ISEGILQRSSDIH
-202 VEPEEGGVA
+202 IEPEEGGVA

-274 AQLGEKVV
+274 ASQGEKVV

-297 LGLNAGEAEAIK
+297 LGLNSGEADAIL
-309 RLLENHEGI
+309 RLLDYREGI
-318 LLVTG
+318 ILVTG

-374 ASALRSIL
+374 AAALRSIL

-388 VLIGE
+388 VLVGE

-413 LSTLHTNDAANA
+413 LSTLHTNDAVNA

-439 AAALRGVVAQRLMR
+439 AAALRGVIAQRLMR

-460 EVWMEAPADRLKKW
+460 QVWMEAPPERLRRW
-474 IPKGTPLY
+474 LPTGTPLY
-482 RAAGCPDCAMTGYRG
+482 RAAGCPDCAVTGYRG
-497 RFGIIEVLTVSAEVE
+497 RFSVVEVLTITPEVE
-512 RRIAAGETA
+512 RRIASGETA
-521 EHIAGAARRSGMKG
+521 DQIAVAARRAGMTS

-544 LRGESTLDELT
+544 LRGET
-555 RVVDIPEEDDH
+555 RVVEVPQEDE
-566 PTDAAAAS
+566 PPPPAATPG
-574 RRSASGGKARS
+574 RRSGATRQPPLPS
-585 GSPQGAAV
+585 GAATLGV
-593 AFTEPAHSAA
+593 EASVPAPA
-603 PEELTA
+603 PLGA
-609 HFELLEEPEPPR
+609 DFELLEEPVPPR
-621 VSGPHGLPARKV
+621 RSGPHGDLAPKV

-639 DSLRKVVKDL
+639 DSLRKVMRDL
-649 LERDGYI
+649 LERDGY
-656 VSEARD
+656 VVTEARD

-673 GPDIIVLDLNMPG
+673 GPDIIVLDLNLPG

-703 DIPVIVLTAKSDEDN
+703 DIPVIVLTAKGDEDN

-740 SARWETVH
+740 SAR
-748 GHIEPGET
+748 
-756 PVQAALRELR
+756 
-766 EETGLEPARLYNVS
+766 LEAVLGR
-780 RVEAFYRHQTNEV
+780 RH
-793 VLIPVFAGVVEA
+793 
-805 RAAVRHSAEHDR
+805 
-817 AEWLAPPEASA
+817 
-828 RFAWPRERRALDDVL
+828 
-843 SILRSG
+843 
-849 DAGLLEDV
+849 
-857 LRVC
+857 

>member
-1 MPVTQF
+1 MPVNSF

-13 QSVEGLTP
+13 QSFEALTP
-21 ERLQELRATADSS
+21 ERLQALRAKAEVGRS
-34 RTLWDCV
+34 LWECV
-41 VTAKIA
+41 VAEKIA
-47 TDAQII
+47 TDAEIV
-53 EKLSHRFRLK
+53 EKLAHRFRLK
-63 IADASRLDLTARD
+63 VADVGKIDQTARD
-76 GVPEQLAR
+76 GVPEQIAR
-84 RYRVLPLRL
+84 RHRVLPLRL
-93 TDSFL
+93 TDSYL
-98 ELGTANPFDLD
+98 ELGTANPLDID

-116 ATAREIRLFLLPP
+116 ATAREIRLFLLAP

-152 MGDQEVTMLSNA
+152 MGDQEVTTLSEA
-164 PPPEE
+164 PAPEE

-202 VEPEEGGVA
+202 VEPEEGGVS

-323 PTGSGKTTTLYSC
+323 PTGSGKTTTLYSA
-336 INQIKSE
+336 INQIKGE

-374 ASALRSIL
+374 AAALRSIL

-393 IRDRETAQIAVQ
+393 IRDKETAQIAVQ

-433 VEAYKI
+433 VESYKI
-439 AAALRGVVAQRLMR
+439 AASLRGVVAQRLMR

-460 EVWMEAPADRLKKW
+460 EVWMEAPPERLRRW
-474 IPKGTPLY
+474 VPTGTPLY
-482 RAAGCPDCAMTGYRG
+482 RAGGCPDCAMTGYRG
-497 RFGIIEVLTVSAEVE
+497 RFSILEILTMTAELE
-512 RRIAAGETA
+512 RLIAAGEAADRIA
-521 EHIAGAARRSGMKG
+521 EAAQRGGMKS

-544 LRGESTLDELT
+544 VRGESTLEELT
-555 RVVDIPEEDDH
+555 RVVDIPAEPEA
-566 PTDAAAAS
+566 PS
-574 RRSASGGKARS
+574 RPPAPVPVARERP
-585 GSPQGAAV
+585 SPV
-593 AFTEPAHSAA
+593 STVFD
-603 PEELTA
+603 
-609 HFELLEEPEPPR
+609 LLEEHAP
-621 VSGPHGLPARKV
+621 PARGSGAHGQPASKV

-639 DSLRKVVKDL
+639 DSLRKVMKDL

-656 VSEARD
+656 VTEARD

-673 GPDIIVLDLNMPG
+673 GPDIIVLDLNLPG

-703 DIPVIVLTAKSDEDN
+703 NIPVIVLTAKGDEDN

-740 SARWETVH
+740 SAR
-748 GHIEPGET
+748 
-756 PVQAALRELR
+756 
-766 EETGLEPARLYNVS
+766 LEA
-780 RVEAFYRHQTNEV
+780 
-793 VLIPVFAGVVEA
+793 VLG
-805 RAAVRHSAEHDR
+805 
-817 AEWLAPPEASA
+817 
-828 RFAWPRERRALDDVL
+828 RR
-843 SILRSG
+843 R
-849 DAGLLEDV
+849 
-857 LRVC
+857 